1 MRINARAR
9 RAAMALAVC
18 LLSPGGLTP
27 AAARR
32 GRIVHHPPPA
42 ASPKKRAAI
51 KAKLKVAQQKIRQN
65 KAILTQRKQ
74 EIRNTQ
80 DQLRVKKAQVARLSD
95 QVRELQVRVEEADHR
110 LKAAQNRLAVA
121 QRRVLVCTWRLEK
134 AERRLDGHRQ
144 RLSHRIARSYEA
156 GTARFL
162 DVLLRATS
170 LADFLDRQY
179 YVDRVFTS
187 DVEFLTE
194 LRAEQKTVADERA
207 ELQQQQQAE
216 EDARQ
221 EKALELQQVQ
231 GLKKEREEFLQ
242 RVENEK
248 NLKEEELEELEQ
260 DSNSITAMLESEWA
274 HERELWRELHHGMDV
289 PMPGWSGTY
298 LRPVT
303 GYPISSGF
311 GMRYHPILHCYRMH
325 TGIDFAAPIG
335 TPIHAVAD
343 GRVLWATWRGGYGR
357 CIILLH
363 NAGVATLYGHCSD
376 ILVYPGQ
383 VVRAGQPIGAT
394 GNTGLSTGP
403 HLHFEIR
410 VNGLPVNP
418 IRP

>member
-1 MRINARAR
+1 
-9 RAAMALAVC
+9 MALALC
-18 LLSPGGLTP
+18 LLLYGRLTP

-32 GRIVHHPPPA
+32 GRFFHSRPPA
-42 ASPKKRAAI
+42 SSAKKRAAI
-51 KAKLKVAQQKIRQN
+51 KAKLQVAQQKIRQS
-65 KAILTQRKQ
+65 KAKLSERKQ

-80 DQLRVKKAQVARLSD
+80 DALRVKKAQVARLAD
-95 QVRELQVRVEEADHR
+95 QVRELQVRVEDAAHR

-121 QRRVLVCTWRLEK
+121 QRRVAMCTVRLEK
-134 AERRLDGHRQ
+134 AERRLDAHRH

-162 DVLLRATS
+162 DVMLRATS

-194 LRAEQKTVADERA
+194 LRAEQRVVAEERA

-221 EKALELQQVQ
+221 EKALELQQVD
-231 GLKKEREEFLQ
+231 GLRKQRQEFLQ

-260 DSNSITAMLESEWA
+260 DSNSIAAMLENEWA
-274 HERELWRELHHGMDV
+274 HERSLWRELHHGMDV
-289 PMPGWSGTY
+289 PMPGWSGSY
-298 LRPVT
+298 LRPVI

-311 GMRYHPILHCYRMH
+311 GMRFHPILGYARMH
-325 TGIDFAAPIG
+325 TGIDFAAPLG
-335 TPIHAVAD
+335 TPIRAVAD

-363 NAGVATLYGHCSD
+363 NGGVATLYGHCSE
-376 ILVYPGQ
+376 IFVYPGQ
-383 VVRAGQPIGAT
+383 TVKAGQPIGAT